1 MNGSYQLPNFTKN
14 RETEVTRLKSQVE
27 LFFDKEF
34 DLYKK
39 IGLKDGM
46 DIIECGSGPGF
57 LIGSILK
64 KFPSCNA
71 VALEIDPY
79 LFSVLNENSNE
90 NGKQIYRAV
99 NESIYS
105 TGLPDEG
112 FDFVI
117 TRLVI
122 EHLEAPLKA
131 MFELHRIL
139 RPGGK
144 LVIVSNDFSYHLL
157 TWPVIPELDEM
168 YSAYCKSRFSEGGN
182 PLIGRQ
188 LPVYL
193 ENSAFSKID
202 FAIVSANSKI
212 SGDEV
217 FLKAENVNI
226 SKSLVESGF
235 LDRNTLAS
243 LVEKWFAMLKD
254 PHHVFYRQLFIVS
267 GEKAGKTEPGLYSE
281 NLENE
286 LKGKTK
292 KDFTGET
299 SNLADAQRE
308 KFNNLM
314 KRFQP
319 VIPGN
324 NASSATGAEAQN
336 NSVHSTDIKKDTG
349 KYEGSGLSDL
359 NNIESI
365 LLLLWKQTLKNEL
378 ITKDDNY
385 FDLGGDSVLIPEIVE
400 KLATDYNI
408 KLRIL
413 DLFDNPSVRTLS
425 DYIRKNNL

>member
-1 MNGSYQLPNFTKN
+1 MSGSYQLQNFTRN

-57 LIGSILK
+57 LIGNILNR
-64 KFPSCNA
+64 FPSCNA
-71 VALEIDPY
+71 VALEIDPF
-79 LFSVLNENSNE
+79 LFSVLNENSLL

-105 TGLPDEG
+105 TGLPDES

-122 EHLEAPLKA
+122 EHLETPLEA
-131 MFELHRIL
+131 LFELHRIL

-193 ENSAFSKID
+193 ENSAFSNID
-202 FAIVSANSKI
+202 FEIVSANSKI
-212 SGDEV
+212 SGDDV

-235 LDRNTLAS
+235 LDRNTLAN

-267 GEKAGKTEPGLYSE
+267 GEKTGKTEAGLYSAD
-281 NLENE
+281 LEND
-286 LKGKTK
+286 LKGNDK
-292 KDFTGET
+292 KNFTGKPA
-299 SNLADAQRE
+299 NQADAQKE

-314 KRFQP
+314 KKFQP
-319 VIPGN
+319 AAP
-324 NASSATGAEAQN
+324 QN
-336 NSVHSTDIKKDTG
+336 NTSSLSGTMALKNSGSITEIKNEEKSI
-349 KYEGSGLSDL
+349 EGSGLSDL
-359 NNIESI
+359 SKIESI
-365 LLLLWKQTLKNEL
+365 LLIVWKDILKNEL

-400 KLATDYNI
+400 KLASDYNI

-413 DLFDNPSVRTLS
+413 DMFDNPSVRTLS
-425 DYIRKNNL
+425 DYIRRNKL